1 MNGSHYSVRAT
12 SSVLPHCYSNIPQ
25 ANAIRAAAWDVMTV
39 SLGAPK
45 YLLFFRE
52 PSWNG
57 EIYIPDQSCL
67 ISTFFALC
75 VIFPPQLCKVK

>member
-1 MNGSHYSVRAT
+1 MVAT
-12 SSVLPHCYSNIPQ
+12 ILSGLPVLLSHCYSNIPQ
-25 ANAIRAAAWDVMTV
+25 ANATRAAAWNGKTI
-39 SLGAPK
+39 SLGASK
-45 YLLFFRE
+45 CLLFSRE

-75 VIFPPQLCKVK
+75 VIFPSQLFKVK